1 MGAKWSDGPRK
12 SEQPALSAAQLAL
25 LSDLRTVVGPQL
37 VGLADNAEA
46 LALARDVVAWA
57 SKRLAEA
64 EEKHDDHVL
73 P

>member
-1 MGAKWSDGPRK
+1 MGAKWSEPRK

-25 LSDLRTVVGPQL
+25 LHDLRTVVGPQL

-57 SKRLAEA
+57 VKRLDKCEEA
-64 EEKHDDHVL
+64 AR
-73 P
+73 